1 MNRVHLFRRIMLALS
16 MVAAVLATSSCE
28 NGVIFEGEGDCGIY
42 YRIRF
47 RYDYNIKFADAFA
60 HEVNSVALYVF
71 DQNDVLVQE
80 IATTDKEALSSGSF
94 EIPLELAPG
103 RYTLMAWGGLMNE
116 ESFDLLPDTKIRA
129 TKREELQVKM
139 HRQYDENGN
148 ATVSEDL
155 LPLFHGTMPLEV
167 LDIPGT
173 YTETMHLMKNTNNIR
188 ILLHELSGKE
198 VDADKFIF
206 EINDD
211 NGFYGWDNS
220 LLDDEMITYSAW
232 HQSSGTAE
240 VEDTDVKAVT
250 SVSVALAELT
260 IGRMRAGDSPVLHI
274 RNRETGEDVFRI
286 PVADYALLVKGYY
299 REKMGNQEYLDRQ
312 DEYTMTFFLDEGE
325 WVSSVIYIN
334 SWRVVLNNSEL
345 N

>member
-1 MNRVHLFRRIMLALS
+1 MNRVHIIRRIVLALS
-16 MVAAVLATSSCE
+16 MVAAALAASSCQD
-28 NGVIFEGEGDCGIY
+28 GFIFEGEGDCGTY

-60 HEVNSVALYVF
+60 AEVNSIALYVF
-71 DQNDVLVQE
+71 DENDVLVEE
-80 IATTDKEALSSGSF
+80 IATTDKKPLSSGNF
-94 EIPLELAPG
+94 EIPLELQPG
-103 RYTLMAWGGLMNE
+103 KYTLMAWGGLMNE
-116 ESFDLLPDTKIRA
+116 ESFDMLADTKVGVTR
-129 TKREELQVKM
+129 REELQVRM
-139 HRQYDENGN
+139 HRQHDEDGK
-148 ATVSEDL
+148 ARVSEDL
-155 LPLFHGTMPLEV
+155 LPLYHGTMPLEV
-167 LDIPGT
+167 KALPGT
-173 YTETMHLMKNTNNIR
+173 FTETMSLKKNTNVIR
-188 ILLHELSGKE
+188 ILLHEMSGHD

-206 EINDD
+206 EINDSNGLYDCD
-211 NGFYGWDNS
+211 NN

-232 HQSSGTAE
+232 HQSTGSAD
-240 VEDTDVKAVT
+240 VDDTDVKAVT

-274 RNRETGEDVFRI
+274 KDRETGEDVFRI

-299 REKMGNQEYLDRQ
+299 RQGMGDQEYLDRQ
-312 DEYTMTFFLDEGE
+312 DEYTMTFFLDEGK

>member
-1 MNRVHLFRRIMLALS
+1 
-16 MVAAVLATSSCE
+16 MVAAALAASSCQ
-28 NGVIFEGEGDCGIY
+28 NGFIFEGEGDCGTY

-60 HEVNSVALYVF
+60 AEVNSIALYVF
-71 DQNDVLVQE
+71 DENDVLVEE
-80 IATTDKEALSSGSF
+80 IATTDKKALSSGNF
-94 EIPLELAPG
+94 EIPLELQPG
-103 RYTLMAWGGLMNE
+103 KYTLMAWGGLMNE
-116 ESFDLLPDTKIRA
+116 ESFDMLADTKVGVTR
-129 TKREELQVKM
+129 REDLQVRM
-139 HRQYDENGN
+139 HRQHDEDGK
-148 ATVSEDL
+148 ARVSEDL
-155 LPLFHGTMPLEV
+155 LPLYHGTMPLEV
-167 LDIPGT
+167 KALPGT
-173 YTETMHLMKNTNNIR
+173 FTETMSLKKNTNVIR
-188 ILLHELSGKE
+188 ILLHEMSGHD

-206 EINDD
+206 EINDSNGLYDCD
-211 NGFYGWDNS
+211 NN

-232 HQSSGTAE
+232 HQSTGSAD
-240 VEDTDVKAVT
+240 VDDTDVKAVT

-274 RNRETGEDVFRI
+274 KDRETGEDVFRI

-299 REKMGNQEYLDRQ
+299 RQGMGDQEYLDRQ
-312 DEYTMTFFLDEGE
+312 DEYTMTFFLDEGK

>member
-1 MNRVHLFRRIMLALS
+1 MKRVQIFGRIALALS
-16 MVAAVLATSSCE
+16 MVATALMFSSCE
-28 NGVIFEGEGDCGIY
+28 NGLIFEGEGDCGIY

-60 HEVNSVALYVF
+60 AEVNSIALYVF
-71 DQNDVLVQE
+71 DENDVLVEE
-80 IATTDKEALSSGSF
+80 IATTDKKALSSGNF
-94 EIPLELAPG
+94 EIPLELQPG
-103 RYTLMAWGGLMNE
+103 KYTLMAWGGLMNE
-116 ESFDLLPDTKIRA
+116 ESFDMLADTKVGMTR
-129 TKREELQVKM
+129 REELQVRM
-139 HRQYDENGN
+139 HRQHDEDGK
-148 ATVSEDL
+148 ARVSEDL
-155 LPLFHGTMPLEV
+155 LPLYHGTMPLEV
-167 LDIPGT
+167 KALPGT
-173 YTETMHLMKNTNNIR
+173 FTETMSLKKNTNVIR
-188 ILLHELSGKE
+188 ILLHEMSGHD

-206 EINDD
+206 EINDSNGLYDCD
-211 NGFYGWDNS
+211 NN

-232 HQSSGTAE
+232 HQSTGSAD
-240 VEDTDVKAVT
+240 VDDTDVKAVT

-274 RNRETGEDVFRI
+274 KDRETGEDVFRI

-299 REKMGNQEYLDRQ
+299 RQGMGDQEYLDRQ
-312 DEYTMTFFLDEGE
+312 DEYTMTFFLDEGK

>member
-1 MNRVHLFRRIMLALS
+1 
-16 MVAAVLATSSCE
+16 MVAAALAASSCQD
-28 NGVIFEGEGDCGIY
+28 GFIFEGEGDCGTY

-60 HEVNSVALYVF
+60 AEVNSIALYVF
-71 DQNDVLVQE
+71 DENDVLVEE
-80 IATTDKEALSSGSF
+80 IATTDKKALSSGNF
-94 EIPLELAPG
+94 EIPLELLPG
-103 RYTLMAWGGLMNE
+103 KYTLMAWGGLMNE
-116 ESFDLLPDTKIRA
+116 ESFDMLADTKVGVTR
-129 TKREELQVKM
+129 REELQVRM
-139 HRQYDENGN
+139 HRQHDEDGK
-148 ATVSEDL
+148 ARVSEDL
-155 LPLFHGTMPLEV
+155 LPLYHGTMPLEV
-167 LDIPGT
+167 KALPGT
-173 YTETMHLMKNTNNIR
+173 FTETMSLKKNTNVIR
-188 ILLHELSGKE
+188 ILLHEMSGHD

-206 EINDD
+206 EINDSNGLYDCD
-211 NGFYGWDNS
+211 NN

-232 HQSSGTAE
+232 HQSTGSAD
-240 VEDTDVKAVT
+240 VDDTDVKAVT

-274 RNRETGEDVFRI
+274 KDRETGEDVFRI

-299 REKMGNQEYLDRQ
+299 RQGMGDQEYLDRQ
-312 DEYTMTFFLDEGE
+312 DEYTMTFFLDEGK